1 MNRDSDEHH
10 REPVDPVRIRPDYA
24 EVWNNLGIALGNLG
38 RQTDALATFEKALEI
53 RPEYADAQK
62 NREIA
67 LRLKGEKP

>member
-38 RQTDALATFEKALEI
+38 RQTDALA
-53 RPEYADAQK
+53 
-62 NREIA
+62 
-67 LRLKGEKP
+67 RLKRHGRSGRSMLMHKKTARSRSG